1 MEIPENVNQYV
12 LMQEEFRHKLED
24 IMEEVSNKHYARIID
39 EDSWVKVQLVNGSS
53 ELYELFYDNQRKK

>member
-1 MEIPENVNQYV
+1 MEIPENVNQYIF
-12 LMQEEFRHKLED
+12 MQEEFRHKLED

>member
-39 EDSWVKVQLVNGSS
+39 EDSWVKVQLVSGSS

>member
-1 MEIPENVNQYV
+1 MEIPENVNQYI

-39 EDSWVKVQLVNGSS
+39 EDSWVKVQLVSGSS

>member
-1 MEIPENVNQYV
+1 MEIAENVNQYV

-24 IMEEVSNKHYARIID
+24 IMEEVSNKHYARIIN
-39 EDSWVKVQLVNGSS
+39 EDSWAKVQLVSGSS